1 MLDTN
6 KNRFKSLIFNVIHK
20 RVNLIILNKDEP
32 TYKEMIDINN
42 KYNNEIKELNSI
54 VDVYKDNN
62 IEFRALC
69 KLVEKLYEDDVEC
82 RCKIEEQA
90 TEIKALKEQIK
101 AWKCKK
107 GVI

>member
-1 MLDTN
+1 M
-6 KNRFKSLIFNVIHK
+6 HK
-20 RVNLIILNKDEP
+20 RVNLVILNNDEP
-32 TYKEMIDINN
+32 TYKELVDINN
-42 KYNNEIKELNSI
+42 KSEDTIKELNNI

-90 TEIKALKEQIK
+90 TEIKALKEKIK
-101 AWKCKK
+101 SKKCKK
-107 GVI
+107 GVM